1 MYFIL
6 FNNIYIIE
14 ESHHL
19 LDIMKK
25 TAEINKYDY
34 TKMIKDF
41 EADERFQNIKK
52 RLKKKYQEENQKYL
66 INIEH
71 MKELREQNYIK
82 KNTDLRNRLRK
93 KESLL
98 ITSLENIKLNKS
110 KEKKKLI
117 EINLTKKNKAKINVQ
132 KFLAQ
137 QEKNR
142 IVFQNETNNKCKLIY
157 I

>member
-1 MYFIL
+1 
-6 FNNIYIIE
+6 
-14 ESHHL
+14 
-19 LDIMKK
+19 MKK

>member
-1 MYFIL
+1 
-6 FNNIYIIE
+6 
-14 ESHHL
+14 
-19 LDIMKK
+19 MKK

-142 IVFQNETNNKCKLIY
+142 LVFQNETNNKCKLIY

>member
-1 MYFIL
+1 
-6 FNNIYIIE
+6 
-14 ESHHL
+14 
-19 LDIMKK
+19 MKK

-66 INIEH
+66 INIKH

-117 EINLTKKNKAKINVQ
+117 QINLTKKNKAKINVQ

-142 IVFQNETNNKCKLIY
+142 IVFQKETNNKCKLIY

>member
-1 MYFIL
+1 
-6 FNNIYIIE
+6 
-14 ESHHL
+14 
-19 LDIMKK
+19 MKK

-117 EINLTKKNKAKINVQ
+117 QINLTKKNKAKINVQ

-142 IVFQNETNNKCKLIY
+142 ILFQNETNNKCKLIY

>member
-1 MYFIL
+1 
-6 FNNIYIIE
+6 
-14 ESHHL
+14 
-19 LDIMKK
+19 MKK

-98 ITSLENIKLNKS
+98 ITSLENIK
-110 KEKKKLI
+110 
-117 EINLTKKNKAKINVQ
+117 
-132 KFLAQ
+132 
-137 QEKNR
+137 
-142 IVFQNETNNKCKLIY
+142 
-157 I
+157 

>member
-1 MYFIL
+1 
-6 FNNIYIIE
+6 
-14 ESHHL
+14 
-19 LDIMKK
+19 MKK

-117 EINLTKKNKAKINVQ
+117 QINLTKKNKAKINVQ

-142 IVFQNETNNKCKLIY
+142 IVFQNETNNKCK
-157 I
+157 

>member
-1 MYFIL
+1 
-6 FNNIYIIE
+6 
-14 ESHHL
+14 
-19 LDIMKK
+19 MKK
-25 TAEINKYDY
+25 TAEINKYDF

-132 KFLAQ
+132 KFLAL

>member
-1 MYFIL
+1 
-6 FNNIYIIE
+6 
-14 ESHHL
+14 
-19 LDIMKK
+19 MKK

-66 INIEH
+66 INIKH

-98 ITSLENIKLNKS
+98 ITSLENIRLNKS

>member
-1 MYFIL
+1 
-6 FNNIYIIE
+6 
-14 ESHHL
+14 
-19 LDIMKK
+19 MKK

-93 KESLL
+93 KEGLL

>member
-1 MYFIL
+1 
-6 FNNIYIIE
+6 
-14 ESHHL
+14 
-19 LDIMKK
+19 MKK

-82 KNTDLRNRLRK
+82 KSTDLRNRLRK

>member
-1 MYFIL
+1 
-6 FNNIYIIE
+6 
-14 ESHHL
+14 
-19 LDIMKK
+19 MKK
-25 TAEINKYDY
+25 TVEINKYDY

-52 RLKKKYQEENQKYL
+52 KLKKKYQEENQKYL

-82 KNTDLRNRLRK
+82 KNRDLRNRLKK
-93 KESLL
+93 KENLL

-110 KEKKKLI
+110 KEKEKLI
-117 EINLTKKNKAKINVQ
+117 QVNLTKKNNARINAQ
-132 KFLAQ
+132 KFLEQ

-142 IVFQNETNNKCKLIY
+142 IVFQNEINNKCKLIY

>member
-1 MYFIL
+1 
-6 FNNIYIIE
+6 
-14 ESHHL
+14 
-19 LDIMKK
+19 MKK

-142 IVFQNETNNKCKLIY
+142 IVFQNETNNKCK
-157 I
+157 

>member
-1 MYFIL
+1 
-6 FNNIYIIE
+6 
-14 ESHHL
+14 
-19 LDIMKK
+19 MKK
-25 TAEINKYDY
+25 TAEINKYDF

-142 IVFQNETNNKCKLIY
+142 IVFQNETNNKCK
-157 I
+157 

>member
-1 MYFIL
+1 
-6 FNNIYIIE
+6 
-14 ESHHL
+14 
-19 LDIMKK
+19 MKK
-25 TAEINKYDY
+25 TQEINKYDY

-41 EADERFQNIKK
+41 AADERFQNIKK
-52 RLKKKYQEENQKYL
+52 KLKKKYQEENEKYL

-82 KNTDLRNRLRK
+82 KNTDLINRLKK

-117 EINLTKKNKAKINVQ
+117 QINLTKKNKARINVQ
-132 KFLAQ
+132 KFLAE
-137 QEKNR
+137 QEKHR

>member
-1 MYFIL
+1 
-6 FNNIYIIE
+6 
-14 ESHHL
+14 
-19 LDIMKK
+19 MKK

-93 KESLL
+93 KEGLL

-142 IVFQNETNNKCKLIY
+142 IVFQKETNNKCKLIY

>member
-1 MYFIL
+1 
-6 FNNIYIIE
+6 
-14 ESHHL
+14 
-19 LDIMKK
+19 MKK

-117 EINLTKKNKAKINVQ
+117 QINLTKKNKAKINVQ

-142 IVFQNETNNKCKLIY
+142 IVFQKETNNKCKLIY

>member
-1 MYFIL
+1 
-6 FNNIYIIE
+6 
-14 ESHHL
+14 
-19 LDIMKK
+19 MKK

-110 KEKKKLI
+110 KEKKKLN

>member
-1 MYFIL
+1 
-6 FNNIYIIE
+6 
-14 ESHHL
+14 
-19 LDIMKK
+19 MKK
-25 TAEINKYDY
+25 TAKINKYDY

-52 RLKKKYQEENQKYL
+52 RLKKKYQEEKKKYL
-66 INIEH
+66 INKEH
-71 MKELREQNYIK
+71 IKELREQNYIK

-117 EINLTKKNKAKINVQ
+117 QINLSKKNKAKINVQ
-132 KFLAQ
+132 KFLDE
-137 QEKNR
+137 QEKHR

>member
-1 MYFIL
+1 
-6 FNNIYIIE
+6 
-14 ESHHL
+14 
-19 LDIMKK
+19 MKK
-25 TAEINKYDY
+25 TAEINKYDF

-117 EINLTKKNKAKINVQ
+117 QINLTKKNKAKINVQ

>member
-1 MYFIL
+1 
-6 FNNIYIIE
+6 
-14 ESHHL
+14 
-19 LDIMKK
+19 MKK
-25 TAEINKYDY
+25 TAEINKYDF

-117 EINLTKKNKAKINVQ
+117 GINLTKKNKAKINVQ

>member
-1 MYFIL
+1 
-6 FNNIYIIE
+6 
-14 ESHHL
+14 
-19 LDIMKK
+19 MKK

-66 INIEH
+66 INIKH

-142 IVFQNETNNKCKLIY
+142 IVFQKETNNKCKLIY

>member
-1 MYFIL
+1 
-6 FNNIYIIE
+6 
-14 ESHHL
+14 
-19 LDIMKK
+19 MKK

-66 INIEH
+66 INIKH

-117 EINLTKKNKAKINVQ
+117 QINLTKKNKAKINVQ

-142 IVFQNETNNKCKLIY
+142 IIFQNETNNKCKLIY

>member
-1 MYFIL
+1 
-6 FNNIYIIE
+6 
-14 ESHHL
+14 
-19 LDIMKK
+19 MKK

-98 ITSLENIKLNKS
+98 ITSLENIRLNKS

>member
-1 MYFIL
+1 
-6 FNNIYIIE
+6 
-14 ESHHL
+14 
-19 LDIMKK
+19 MKK

-117 EINLTKKNKAKINVQ
+117 EINLNKKNKAKINVQ

>member
-1 MYFIL
+1 
-6 FNNIYIIE
+6 
-14 ESHHL
+14 
-19 LDIMKK
+19 MKK

-142 IVFQNETNNKCKLIY
+142 SVFQNETNNKCKLIY

>member
-1 MYFIL
+1 
-6 FNNIYIIE
+6 
-14 ESHHL
+14 
-19 LDIMKK
+19 MKK

-157 I
+157 IYNI